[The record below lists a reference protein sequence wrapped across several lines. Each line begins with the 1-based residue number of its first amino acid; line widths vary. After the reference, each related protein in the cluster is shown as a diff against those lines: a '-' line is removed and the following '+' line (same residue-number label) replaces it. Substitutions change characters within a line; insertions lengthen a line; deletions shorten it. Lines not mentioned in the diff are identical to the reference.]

1 MSGKQEHKSMRRQA
15 LLAVWGIGVLA
26 CLGLVLSG
34 CIGGGG
40 AVSQEYAPKSSIAQ
54 WSNADWQKVL
64 DTVCTDDGL
73 VKYDALT
80 NNTDGAKDALFRYVG
95 MINQASPANRP
106 ELFKTDA
113 DKLAYYINAY
123 NALCLYGVLQKGLP
137 GNVLLSGLYFTA
149 SFPVGGS
156 NTNLDGLEKQHIRS
170 AGDPRVHFALNCM
183 SKSCPPLRKE
193 AYEGSKLDAQL
204 ADQGKRYLSD
214 PRGVQKVSDTK
225 VKLSEIFTKFY
236 SGEFKDAYSRTS
248 GKKDPSLLESI
259 RPYAAPDSPVQ
270 TATEYE
276 SMSYD
281 WSLNRAQ

>member
-1 MSGKQEHKSMRRQA
+1 MQRKA
-15 LLAVWGIGVLA
+15 LLALWLLGVCA
-26 CLGLVLSG
+26 SLGLVLSG

-40 AVSQEYAPKSSIAQ
+40 AVSQEYAPKSTLTQ
-54 WSNADWQKVL
+54 WSNADWQTVL
-64 DTVCTDDGL
+64 DTVVTDDGL
-73 VKYDALT
+73 IKYDLLT
-80 NNTDGAKDALFRYVG
+80 NNTNGAKDALFRYVG
-95 MINQASPANRP
+95 MINQASPVNRP
-106 ELFKTDA
+106 ELFKSEGE
-113 DKLAYYINAY
+113 KLAYYINAY

-156 NTNLDGLEKQHIRS
+156 STNLDSLEKQHVRS

-204 ADQGKRYLSD
+204 ADQGRRYLND
-214 PRGVQKVSDTK
+214 PRGVQKDSGTK

-236 SGEFKDAYSRTS
+236 PDEFKDAFTRTT
-248 GKKDPSLLESI
+248 GKKDPSLLEAI
-259 RPYAAPDSPVQ
+259 RPFAGPDSPVQ
-270 TATEYE
+270 MATEYE

>member
-1 MSGKQEHKSMRRQA
+1 MQRKA
-15 LLAVWGIGVLA
+15 LLALWLLGV
-26 CLGLVLSG
+26 CSSLGLVLSG

-40 AVSQEYAPKSSIAQ
+40 AVSQEYAPKSSLTQ
-54 WSNADWQKVL
+54 WSNADWQTVL
-64 DTVCTDDGL
+64 NTVVTDDGL
-73 VKYDALT
+73 IKYDLLT
-80 NNTDGAKDALFRYVG
+80 NNSGGAKDALFRYVG

-106 ELFKTDA
+106 ELFKTDGE
-113 DKLAYYINAY
+113 KLAYYINAY

-156 NTNLDGLEKQHIRS
+156 NTNLDSLEKQHVRS
-170 AGDPRVHFALNCM
+170 VGDPRVHFALNCM

-204 ADQGKRYLSD
+204 ADQGRRYLSD
-214 PRGVQKVSDTK
+214 PRGVQKESATK

-236 SGEFKDAYSRTS
+236 SGEFKDAFTRAT
-248 GKKDPSLLESI
+248 GKKDPSLLEAI
-259 RPYAAPDSPVQ
+259 RPFAGPDSPVQ